1 MSAANK
7 AIVQRLYEEVW
18 NRRKLEVIKE
28 IISTSHALQGSNILG
43 SSIGPEAYKRNVLAF
58 LAGYPDLHWTIED
71 LIAEKDKVVACWTI
85 SGTHKGDYMGVPA
98 TNKKVSID
106 GITIHH
112 ITNGKIMDSTSN
124 WDALGMMQQLG
135 VVPPLGQT
143 KTVTAR

>member
-18 NRRKLEVIKE
+18 NERKLEVIKE
-28 IISTSHALQGSNILG
+28 IISPSHALQAPNISG
-43 SSIGPEAYKRNVLAF
+43 SSIGPEAYKRNVLLF

-85 SGTHKGDYMGVPA
+85 SGTHKGDYMGIPA
-98 TNKKVSID
+98 SNKRVSVD
-106 GITIHH
+106 GITVHLIAD
-112 ITNGKIMDSTSN
+112 GKIMDSTSN

-135 VVPPLGQT
+135 VVAPLGQT